1 MNRLYD
7 RVNRCNSVKQL
18 SHILMIRTKY
28 EQMSYLN
35 ILDGNKYQ
43 EAAHGIYDLYLN
55 HSLDRKVRMKK
66 MEKLSFSVVIL
77 LILFYRRDNQ
87 IECNSW
93 NDIANDNIEDEF
105 LEVLKSKFKGYSLE
119 EMNQMNDVF
128 HQIKLPMI
136 DFY

>member
-1 MNRLYD
+1 
-7 RVNRCNSVKQL
+7 
-18 SHILMIRTKY
+18 
-28 EQMSYLN
+28 MSYLN